1 MLKGNLAKKLSFW
14 IEKLCAEQYI
24 IDTILFI
31 YCIHF
36 GVFFQIL
43 FISKTTS
50 LLLTAKI
57 L

>member
-36 GVFFQIL
+36 GVFSRFCLSPKQQV
-43 FISKTTS
+43 FS
-50 LLLTAKI
+50 
-57 L
+57 